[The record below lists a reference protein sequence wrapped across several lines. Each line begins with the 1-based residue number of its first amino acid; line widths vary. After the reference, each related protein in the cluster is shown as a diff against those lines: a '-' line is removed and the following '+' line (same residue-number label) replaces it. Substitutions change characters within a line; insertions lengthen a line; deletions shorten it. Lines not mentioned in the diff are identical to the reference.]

1 VEYFGVF
8 LVLVAAALN
17 LLAPYMDKDAQKTR
31 SRPTLLTVPDIPPGA
46 AAVLIAVSG
55 VFIFVVG
62 IYSE

>member
-17 LLAPYMDKDAQKTR
+17 FVAPYMDENAKKTR
-31 SRPTLLTVPDIPPGA
+31 SRPNLLTVPTIPPA
-46 AAVLIAVSG
+46 AAAALIAVSG

-62 IYSE
+62 IDSK